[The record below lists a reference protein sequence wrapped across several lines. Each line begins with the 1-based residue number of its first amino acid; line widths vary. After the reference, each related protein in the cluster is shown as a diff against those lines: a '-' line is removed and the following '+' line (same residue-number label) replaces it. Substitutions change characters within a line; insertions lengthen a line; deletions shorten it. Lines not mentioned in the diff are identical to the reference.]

1 LKTKKEYLLVFEG
14 LQNKIKSNK
23 LLLDNEFIIEN
34 NLANINQ
41 IWKKYFEEKLIY
53 LENAI
58 KYVSESAVQ
67 IMFQ

>member
-1 LKTKKEYLLVFEG
+1 MKTKKEYLLVFEG